1 MKQAY
6 GIDIGG
12 TNVKLGIVD
21 SRGNIARRGAIPTMA
36 EDGPDAVAERVVEW
50 FASGGGKES
59 EPSGAGIGC
68 AGLVNSREGI
78 LYSSPNLPGWV
89 NVNMEDIFSRVLGMP
104 VVVDNDVNCA
114 AYGEFLFGTGKE
126 ADDFFCLTLGTGVGG
141 GLILNGALYRGFS
154 GQAGEIGHTVIE
166 AGGKLCNCGSRGCL
180 EAYVKA
186 SAIIERTSEYI
197 EEGVD
202 TGLSIGPSITV
213 KEISEAAEK
222 GDAAAGKALAETGR
236 YLGIGL
242 ANIVHMVNPRI
253 IAVGGG
259 VSGAGDL
266 ILGPARESLR
276 EHLMDEVLLKVEVVR
291 AKLGNNAALAG
302 AAMLALE

>member
-21 SRGNIARRGAIPTMA
+21 SEGNTVVSGAIPTGA
-36 EDGPDAVAERVVEW
+36 EEGPEVVAERVAEW
-50 FASGGGKES
+50 FDSKGGKGFN
-59 EPSGAGIGC
+59 PSGAGIGC
-68 AGLVNSREGI
+68 AGLVNGPEGM
-78 LYSSPNLPGWV
+78 LYASPNLPGWI
-89 NVNMEDIFSRVLGMP
+89 NVNMVNIFSEALGMR

-114 AYGEFLFGTGKE
+114 AYGEFLFGAGRGI
-126 ADDFFCLTLGTGVGG
+126 DDFFCLTLGTGVGG
-141 GLILNGALYRGFS
+141 GLIIGGALYRGFS
-154 GQAGEIGHTVIE
+154 GQAGEIGHTVIK
-166 AGGKLCNCGSRGCL
+166 AGGKICNCGSRGCL

-186 SAIIERTSEYI
+186 SAIIERTAGYI

-202 TGLSIGPSITV
+202 SDLAIRASTTV
-213 KEISEAAEK
+213 RDISEAAEN
-222 GDAAAGKALAETGR
+222 GDTAAVKALAETGR
-236 YLGIGL
+236 FLGIGL

-276 EHLMDEVLLKVEVVR
+276 KHLMDEVLLKVEIVR
-291 AKLGNNAALAG
+291 AELGNRAALAG
-302 AAMLALE
+302 AAMLVLE